1 MSARD
6 FTISPQLGRD
16 MEKLRR
22 RSLIIGIVALLV
34 CLIGALFRPDQFF
47 RSYLFSYLFYIGL
60 ALGCMAT
67 AMLQYLSG
75 GAWGLVL
82 RRVTESAM
90 RTLPLLA
97 VMFIPVLIGIPR
109 LYSWSHPEIVAA
121 DAILQHKHVYLNVP
135 FFVIRTL
142 IYFVG
147 WLLFAHFLNKWSHEL
162 DTLGRDPLARR
173 LQLLSGPGLL
183 FYGLSVTFAAVDWVM
198 SIDPHW
204 FSTIFGLLFIVGQGL
219 SALSFCIAALV
230 LLSDEGGPL
239 EGVIGPAHLQ
249 DIGKLLLAFTML
261 WAYFSYSQ
269 FLIIWAGNLANEI
282 PWYMQRLKGG
292 WQWIGLLLVLFHF
305 ALPFAMLL
313 SRTLKRSGRTLIR
326 IAAIIIV
333 MRFVDLFWLVAPN
346 FDRAGLQVHWMD
358 FLAPIGIGG
367 VWLARFLFQL
377 KKWPLLPLGD
387 PHLGEAIAHGGASER
402 SY

>member
-1 MSARD
+1 
-6 FTISPQLGRD
+6 
-16 MEKLRR
+16 
-22 RSLIIGIVALLV
+22 
-34 CLIGALFRPDQFF
+34 
-47 RSYLFSYLFYIGL
+47 
-60 ALGCMAT
+60 
-67 AMLQYLSG
+67 
-75 GAWGLVL
+75 
-82 RRVTESAM
+82 
-90 RTLPLLA
+90 
-97 VMFIPVLIGIPR
+97 
-109 LYSWSHPEIVAA
+109 
-121 DAILQHKHVYLNVP
+121 
-135 FFVIRTL
+135 
-142 IYFVG
+142 
-147 WLLFAHFLNKWSHEL
+147 
-162 DTLGRDPLARR
+162 
-173 LQLLSGPGLL
+173 
-183 FYGLSVTFAAVDWVM
+183 M